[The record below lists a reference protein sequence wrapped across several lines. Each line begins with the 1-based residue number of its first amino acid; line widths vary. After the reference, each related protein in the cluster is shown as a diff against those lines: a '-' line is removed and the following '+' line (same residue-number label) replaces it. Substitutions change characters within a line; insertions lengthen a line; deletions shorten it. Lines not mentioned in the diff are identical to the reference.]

1 MFLTHPR
8 VPHTS
13 KQRVELC
20 AKLTNFLSQ
29 ISVGLQELGDDKKK
43 KKETVQPK
51 FMCKSTAYSF
61 KIMPFF

>member
-43 KKETVQPK
+43 KKRNGATKVHVQIH
-51 FMCKSTAYSF
+51 SLLL
-61 KIMPFF
+61 